1 LLRKYNRL
9 SNFAEQFWPGLN
21 SLNDQRRFVGT
32 GEVISFLYT
41 LPLAII
47 GLIWLIFIT
56 DLDVLTEQAIFL
68 LFNLGLIFLFSRL
81 SYFIIIEI
89 RPDRYGSSQDS
100 LATMILWSAVFLLG
114 PTALWL
120 NVIYAFINFLGNWRT
135 SISLASRWTQLRILS
150 SSFATNTLAILISL
164 TLYEFIGG
172 EFPLQGLSIT
182 SISFAFIALTAQF
195 ALEIIILTPY
205 FVYHLGVQNIL
216 TGNQTLKPL
225 ASFFFLSIGLPHLA
239 YPFAILLAGIYVENG
254 FAVYIYLLIGF
265 ILVAYL
271 ARQLSWSVES
281 SRQQSRQLEKLEQ
294 LGRALFEVIPNTS
307 ELTHVLE
314 EHVPGMFPS
323 GHIAIWISPE
333 SIILDHPD
341 DWPEISDETWQWIL
355 EQSGSRSF
363 VSDENLPWDTEGN
376 KHRAILATPIRKSGN
391 NRAIGGIIL
400 ELRALAVPWD
410 HKSLSNLHSGIQS
423 LADLLAS
430 TIQQAEVYEQ
440 SLDFQSITQELRLA
454 GKIQASFLPNKFPP
468 IAGWQLAV
476 TLLPARETS
485 GDYFDVIE
493 LEDGR
498 LGILI
503 ADVADKGVGSALYMA
518 LSRTLIRTYA
528 EEYDADPEV
537 VFFAANNRLLKDARA
552 NLFVTTFYGILDP
565 SEGILTYCNAGHNP
579 PYLIRETENETVE
592 SLTRTG
598 IAMGIEEDTTWYS
611 ETVAIE
617 PGDIMVFYTDG
628 IPDAQDQDGNFFDD
642 ERIIDIAR
650 TNMDRLAHEIQSSI
664 IDEVQN
670 FAGNTPQTD
679 DITLMI
685 LVRNK

>member
-1 LLRKYNRL
+1 M
-9 SNFAEQFWPGLN
+9 A
-21 SLNDQRRFVGT
+21 
-32 GEVISFLYT
+32 
-41 LPLAII
+41 
-47 GLIWLIFIT
+47 
-56 DLDVLTEQAIFL
+56 
-68 LFNLGLIFLFSRL
+68 
-81 SYFIIIEI
+81 
-89 RPDRYGSSQDS
+89 GS
-100 LATMILWSAVFLLG
+100 
-114 PTALWL
+114 
-120 NVIYAFINFLGNWRT
+120 
-135 SISLASRWTQLRILS
+135 WTQLRILS
-150 SSFATNTLAILISL
+150 SLFATNTLAILISL

-172 EFPLQGLSIT
+172 EFPLQGLSIS
-182 SISFAFIALTAQF
+182 SISFAFIAITAQF
-195 ALEIIILTPY
+195 ALEIIILTP
-205 FVYHLGVQNIL
+205 FFIYHLGVQSIL
-216 TGNQTLKPL
+216 TGTQTIQSL
-225 ASFFFLSIGLPHLA
+225 ASFFFLSIGLTHLA
-239 YPFAILLAGIYVENG
+239 YPFAILLAGVYVENG
-254 FAVYIYLLIGF
+254 FAVYIYLLVGF

-294 LGRALFEVIPNTS
+294 LGRALFEVIPNIS

-323 GHIAIWISPE
+323 GHTSIWISPD

-341 DWPEISDETWQWIL
+341 DWPEISNETWQWIL
-355 EQSGSRSF
+355 EQSGPRSF
-363 VSDENLPWDTEGN
+363 VSNEILPWDTEGN
-376 KHRAILATPIRKSGN
+376 NHRAILATPIRKSGN
-391 NRAIGGIIL
+391 NRPIGGIVL

-440 SLDFQSITQELRLA
+440 SLDFQNITQELRLA

-485 GDYFDVIE
+485 GDFFDVIE

-552 NLFVTTFYGILDP
+552 NLFITTFYGILDP
-565 SEGILTYCNAGHNP
+565 SEGTLTYCNAGHNP

-642 ERIIDIAR
+642 ERIIDLAR